1 MDNQQNQQAPQPPQN
16 SPIGGCS
23 TYIFELAIFIA
34 ILVFLFK
41 FVVAVFTP
49 ASSKKAAAVPTA
61 TPVATATAAPTPSPT
76 PEPTPHPEQADADRV
91 GYPLDQYL
99 SMKQTMLDCGFD
111 ETTIRLVKAIGTNE
125 AYCNWGKSVVKIRFD
140 ADYKVCRIY
149 AGDTDIYNDGA
160 VVGDVNDILVSSMQ
174 YVTLCNA
181 AQSDVSNYLKSPA
194 TAVFPDVL
202 GDDWTV
208 VRDSDFFYVSSYV
221 DSQNGFGATLRT
233 TFIARYTW
241 SGVDYTT
248 PALYDVSFDN

>member
-1 MDNQQNQQAPQPPQN
+1 MNKSKPDA
-16 SPIGGCS
+16 GGPLS
-23 TYIFELAIFIA
+23 TILSVVIFVA
-34 ILVFLFK
+34 
-41 FVVAVFTP
+41 VAVFFVKFVSRVFTP
-49 ASSKKAAAVPTA
+49 STAQPAASASSVESATPTSTPVPTPTA
-61 TPVATATAAPTPSPT
+61 TP
-76 PEPTPHPEQADADRV
+76 EPTASPDQADADRV

-99 SMKQTMLDCGFD
+99 NMKQTMLDCGFD

-174 YVTLCNA
+174 YVTLCNS
-181 AQSDVSNYLKSPA
+181 AQSDASNYLKSPS
-194 TAVFPDVL
+194 TAVYPDVL

-208 VRDSDFFYVSSYV
+208 VRDSDYFYVKSYV

-233 TFIARYTW
+233 NFICRYTW
-241 SGVDYTT
+241 DGVDYTFPT
-248 PALYDVSFDN
+248 LVDVTFDD

>member
-1 MDNQQNQQAPQPPQN
+1 MNDQKPDTG
-16 SPIGGCS
+16 SRFS
-23 TYIFELAIFIA
+23 FVLSLVIFVLLSVFI
-34 ILVFLFK
+34 VK
-41 FVVAVFTP
+41 FVVRVFTP
-49 ASSKKAAAVPTA
+49 SKTQPPAYSSSVSSAA
-61 TPVATATAAPTPSPT
+61 PT
-76 PEPTPHPEQADADRV
+76 PEPTPTATPEPTMVPAMASATHPEQADADRV

-99 SMKQTMLDCGFD
+99 NMKQTMLDCGFD

-149 AGDTDIYNDGA
+149 AGDTDIYNNGA

-174 YVTLCNA
+174 YATLCNS
-181 AQSDVSNYLKSPA
+181 AQSDVSNYLKSPS
-194 TAVFPDVL
+194 TAVYPDVL

-241 SGVDYTT
+241 SGIDYTA

>member
-1 MDNQQNQQAPQPPQN
+1 MNDQKHDTG
-16 SPIGGCS
+16 SRFS
-23 TYIFELAIFIA
+23 FVLSLVIFVLLSVFI
-34 ILVFLFK
+34 IK
-41 FVVAVFTP
+41 FVVRVFTP
-49 ASSKKAAAVPTA
+49 SKTQPPAYSSSVSS
-61 TPVATATAAPTPSPT
+61 VSSAAPTPEPTPTAT

-99 SMKQTMLDCGFD
+99 NMKQTMLDCGFD

-140 ADYKVCRIY
+140 SDYKVCRIY
-149 AGDTDIYNDGA
+149 AGDTDIYNNGA
-160 VVGDVNDILVSSMQ
+160 VVGDVNDILVSSIQ

-208 VRDSDFFYVSSYV
+208 ARDSDFFYVSSYV

-241 SGVDYTT
+241 SGIDYTT

>member
-1 MDNQQNQQAPQPPQN
+1 
-16 SPIGGCS
+16 
-23 TYIFELAIFIA
+23 
-34 ILVFLFK
+34 
-41 FVVAVFTP
+41 
-49 ASSKKAAAVPTA
+49 
-61 TPVATATAAPTPSPT
+61 
-76 PEPTPHPEQADADRV
+76 
-91 GYPLDQYL
+91 
-99 SMKQTMLDCGFD
+99 MKQTMLDCGFD

-174 YVTLCNA
+174 YATLCNS

-194 TAVFPDVL
+194 TSVFPDVL

-208 VRDSDFFYVSSYV
+208 VRDSDYFYVKSYV

-233 TFIARYTW
+233 NFICRYTW
-241 SGVDYTT
+241 DGVDYTFPT
-248 PALYDVSFDN
+248 LVDVTFDD